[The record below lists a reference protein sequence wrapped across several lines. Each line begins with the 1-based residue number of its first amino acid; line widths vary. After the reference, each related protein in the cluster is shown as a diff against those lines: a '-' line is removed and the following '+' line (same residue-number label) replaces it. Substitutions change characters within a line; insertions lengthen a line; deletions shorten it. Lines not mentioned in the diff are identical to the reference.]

1 MGNNLLK
8 ILIIIRGVF
17 STLGH
22 TEGQK
27 FEICGIRAIDHRN
40 LCRCHPQRYIL
51 FTYIFLCCH
60 RNLEPK
66 SGGLW
71 TDLPGENDLPI
82 PTYVDIF
89 VARGHISANNL
100 EFKPPRV

>member
-1 MGNNLLK
+1 MSLSSTEIYTFYLYISVLSSQLGTK
-8 ILIIIRGVF
+8 VF
-17 STLGH
+17 C
-22 TEGQK
+22 K
-27 FEICGIRAIDHRN
+27 PC
-40 LCRCHPQRYIL
+40 
-51 FTYIFLCCH
+51 
-60 RNLEPK
+60 LEPK

>member
-40 LCRCHPQRYIL
+40 LCRCH
-51 FTYIFLCCH
+51 

-89 VARGHISANNL
+89 VARGHISAKNL